1 MKFFELQESMA
12 CTPFLLHF
20 LQILGLRRGGGHAG
34 LLRFVGG
41 LLAGWTVLW
50 IPKAFFGFGDELD
63 LNIRGYSELLFMF
76 NIDARAI
83 IFYLNIA
90 KLNEFVKLVQNVFN
104 QVTKLSPDSPSY
116 TTVLKSNQALD
127 RIAKTYV
134 IFAAVAGVV
143 FVIFPAL
150 QTIVIYSLN
159 RRDGAEV
166 LKYVTSSV
174 HEQNGIN
181 VEEDI
186 RLYFIH
192 ALLIAPVHVILG
204 LKLAATDITIFCG
217 IKSIGS
223 IFRLV
228 STRLGN
234 LHDFKN
240 VDELRKELKE
250 VVDIHNDALRCVKI
264 LESISSLGVM
274 LQLMNT
280 VIVWVAMVFCVSYSP
295 NMNALNLLVLL
306 ILITS
311 QTFLLC
317 QYGNELTE
325 ESIAVATEAYNA
337 QWAKLPVDVQKGV
350 GLILQRAQKWEG
362 ITAARF
368 YQVNVERFGA
378 MVHTSYSIY
387 VVLKDRLAS
396 KT

>member
-1 MKFFELQESMA
+1 MVPLHQFVPQSAMKFFELQKPTA
-12 CTPFLLHF
+12 VTPFLLEF
-20 LQILGLRRGGGHAG
+20 LTILGMRGGTGHTRS
-34 LLRFVGG
+34 LRFVCL
-41 LLAGWTVLW
+41 LLAGWILLG
-50 IPKAFFGFGDELD
+50 IPKAYFGFGDQLD
-63 LNIRGYSELLFMF
+63 LNIRGYSELLFLF
-76 NIDARAI
+76 NIDSKAI
-83 IFYLNIA
+83 IFYMNRA
-90 KLNEFVKLVQNVFN
+90 KLEELVK
-104 QVTKLSPDSPSY
+104 
-116 TTVLKSNQALD
+116 
-127 RIAKTYV
+127 
-134 IFAAVAGVV
+134 
-143 FVIFPAL
+143 
-150 QTIVIYSLN
+150 
-159 RRDGAEV
+159 
-166 LKYVTSSV
+166 
-174 HEQNGIN
+174 QNGIN

-192 ALLIAPVHVILG
+192 AMLIAPVHVILG

-228 STRLGN
+228 STRLSH

-264 LESISSLGVM
+264 LESISSIGVM

-325 ESIAVATEAYNA
+325 ESFAVATEAYNA
-337 QWAKLPVDVQKGV
+337 QWTELPVDVQKGV

-378 MVHTSYSIY
+378 MVQTSYSIY

-396 KT
+396 KA

>member
-20 LQILGLRRGGGHAG
+20 LQILGLRRGEGHAG

-41 LLAGWTVLW
+41 LLAGWTILW

-90 KLNEFVKLVQNVFN
+90 KLDEFVDLVQNVFD
-104 QVTKLSPDSPSY
+104 QVTKLSPDSTTY
-116 TTVLKSNQALD
+116 TTILKSNQALD

-143 FVIFPAL
+143 F
-150 QTIVIYSLN
+150 
-159 RRDGAEV
+159 
-166 LKYVTSSV
+166 
-174 HEQNGIN
+174 
-181 VEEDI
+181 
-186 RLYFIH
+186 
-192 ALLIAPVHVILG
+192 
-204 LKLAATDITIFCG
+204 
-217 IKSIGS
+217 
-223 IFRLV
+223 
-228 STRLGN
+228 
-234 LHDFKN
+234 
-240 VDELRKELKE
+240 
-250 VVDIHNDALRCVKI
+250 
-264 LESISSLGVM
+264 
-274 LQLMNT
+274 
-280 VIVWVAMVFCVSYSP
+280 SP

-325 ESIAVATEAYNA
+325 ESFAVATEAYNA
-337 QWAKLPVDVQKGV
+337 QWTELPVDVQKGV

-378 MVHTSYSIY
+378 MVQTSYSIY